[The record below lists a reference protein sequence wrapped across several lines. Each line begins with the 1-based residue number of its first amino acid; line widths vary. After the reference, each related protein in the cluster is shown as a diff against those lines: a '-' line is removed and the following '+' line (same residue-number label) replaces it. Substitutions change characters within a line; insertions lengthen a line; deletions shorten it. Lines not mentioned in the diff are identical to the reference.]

1 MAAARNLVLL
11 VMENDL
17 LPGSRKMRLPGCASL
32 VDAVAAL
39 QANFAGVLTQTL
51 APADLVMT
59 FPAGRPQDA
68 VAVTALA
75 DLKDVDKVMLWPRW
89 KLAPAPKP
97 SVPKPSAPKPGAV
110 VELVPSDEEFSNE
123 SDEEDAGDRRPRE
136 DEGKAASMTSVGSVN
151 LSDFSDFSDEEPSR
165 QTSSAAGQGAEER
178 EMITV
183 SVPERGRAGDALLLA
198 TGAGEELEVVV
209 PVGAAAADEI
219 EVSTPW
225 RRAAAAASATVNAD
239 PAASATQAEA
249 RPTLA
254 AKLAATRAAMEVR
267 QSRRYLRGSRC

>member
-32 VDAVAAL
+32 VDAVAVL

-51 APADLVMT
+51 GPAELVMT

-110 VELVPSDEEFSNE
+110 VELVPSDDEC
-123 SDEEDAGDRRPRE
+123 SDEGF
-136 DEGKAASMTSVGSVN
+136 G
-151 LSDFSDFSDEEPSR
+151 DEESAQSAPKPS
-165 QTSSAAGQGAEER
+165 S
-178 EMITV
+178 
-183 SVPERGRAGDALLLA
+183 PKPRA
-198 TGAGEELEVVV
+198 
-209 PVGAAAADEI
+209 P
-219 EVSTPW
+219 
-225 RRAAAAASATVNAD
+225 
-239 PAASATQAEA
+239 
-249 RPTLA
+249 
-254 AKLAATRAAMEVR
+254 K
-267 QSRRYLRGSRC
+267 